1 MLLALKELEPIEA
14 FLDKLV
20 ETNRIEKYRLYLNL
34 NTQISVDI
42 VGKEDESLKNEIE
55 NNPKIHVSIEEWI
68 APSEYANDVY
78 YQKLFENK
86 IDREHRRRLT
96 NLINH
101 QYVVSKNSTPV
112 ITFYSYK
119 GGVGRTTSLV
129 TFANYY
135 AYQEKKKVVILDF
148 DFEAPGFTNYFDF
161 SLATLTEKNG
171 VVEYLLDREA
181 SKEKLNLLQDY
192 IIEVSNE
199 YSGDG
204 SIYVMPSGNLYGEKN
219 LESYLEALSRIDI
232 NNPEVII
239 NQVSSLILHINSEL
253 QPDVI
258 LIDSRTG
265 FNDVFG
271 FLLHSISNVVVGLF
285 EDNIQTEPG
294 LKLFLKDI
302 YTNNPNQTSAI
313 LVNSLVHKSTNYIK
327 RVKSFTDKVNQYII
341 ELTDENIAPSI
352 FDLRNSNILG
362 NLGTIEDDKDD
373 YFDFIKNS
381 TPADYEKLFEEI
393 IQRIAENK
401 IDNINCES
409 NILNEGI
416 KTIPCI
422 QSKSKNEDEDEDED
436 ESIELL
442 KHNLLDKI
450 YKNFPQ
456 SYAENIIY
464 DDKYLN
470 ETFYFRKCM
479 EDIFNFDKFLLIGGK
494 GTGKTTFYSA
504 LRNNDFLENL
514 KIKANKKQLKFNII
528 DIISLKESQEKN
540 KYFETKTFD
549 QNNIKDKEFF
559 YRRFWITYILNS
571 ILLSS
576 KKIGYVTSKEIHS
589 LFPIVLNNTVKN
601 KTFLEEVIQNDD
613 KFILIENELEKIDLH
628 LKKNDIN
635 LLIIFDQLDYI
646 VKPNLWAQ
654 MVAPLIDYCR
664 SMPYIKIQ
672 PKLFLRR
679 DLFDRLTNITNK
691 NSLSAKIIDLEW
703 SKDEIFAFFFKI
715 VFAYTKDEFF
725 KIMETYKE
733 FSLDRIE
740 TIKKQI
746 NKLNSYNQI
755 DLDIYK
761 IESLVQT
768 FFGKY
773 ANPNPHDRNTNY
785 SKSYDW
791 FFISLADSNQTFS
804 LRLFLDLIKFAIE
817 RTFVN
822 ENTHYPKPIL
832 HPFFYNHKDPRKAC
846 VKNYFEDLSNEE
858 GNEDF
863 KNIIENIRDSSKF
876 PSKLRLRVLKGNE
889 YDAFLNYFLTEESVK
904 LNNRTKNDIEEILK
918 INGAIRIY
926 YITNN
931 TKVCEFAYLY
941 KFYLNLKG

>member
-1 MLLALKELEPIEA
+1 MLLALKELNQIEL
-14 FLDKLV
+14 FLDSL
-20 ETNRIEKYRLYLNL
+20 TQNNRILKYRLYLNL
-34 NTQISVDI
+34 NTTISIDI
-42 VGKEDESLKNEIE
+42 VGEKNDILKYEIE
-55 NNPKIHVSIEEWI
+55 NNQRIHVSIEEWI
-68 APSEYANDVY
+68 TPHEYENDQY
-78 YQKLFENK
+78 YQKLFEKK
-86 IDREHRRRLT
+86 IDKEHRRRLV
-96 NLINH
+96 NLIGH
-101 QYVVSKNSTPV
+101 KNIISDNNTPV
-112 ITFYSYK
+112 VTFYSYK

-135 AYQEKKKVVILDF
+135 AYQEKKKIVILDF

-161 SLATLTEKNG
+161 SLATLTEKSG
-171 VVEYLLDREA
+171 VVEYFLDKEA

-204 SIYVMPSGNLYGEKN
+204 SIFVMPAGNLYGEKN

-232 NNPEVII
+232 NNPDVII
-239 NQVSSLILHINSEL
+239 KQVASLIDHINNEL

-302 YTNNPNQTSAI
+302 YTNNLNQTNSI
-313 LVNSLVHKSTNYIK
+313 LVNSLVHKNTNYAKRIK
-327 RVKSFTDKVNQYII
+327 AFTDKVNQYII
-341 ELTDENIAPSI
+341 QLTDENIAPSI

-373 YFDFIKNS
+373 YFDFVKNS
-381 TPADYEKLFEEI
+381 TPPDYEKLFEEI
-393 IQRIAENK
+393 IQRITETKNNDDIADQPIALVQESYNTNSDSSYEAESVEALK
-401 IDNINCES
+401 
-409 NILNEGI
+409 
-416 KTIPCI
+416 
-422 QSKSKNEDEDEDED
+422 QS
-436 ESIELL
+436 LL
-442 KHNLLDKI
+442 EKL
-450 YKNFPQ
+450 YKNFPK
-456 SYAENIIY
+456 SYAESIVY

-504 LRNNDFLENL
+504 LRHSDFLENL

-528 DIISLKESQEKN
+528 DVISLKESKEKN

-549 QNNIKDKEFF
+549 QDDIKDKEFF
-559 YRRFWITYILNS
+559 YRRFWIVYILNS
-571 ILLSS
+571 ILLSRD
-576 KKIGYVTSKEIHS
+576 KIGYIISEEIHD
-589 LFPIVLNNTVKN
+589 LFPTILNNTVKN
-601 KTFLEEVIQNDD
+601 KAFFESIIYKDD
-613 KFILIENELEKIDLH
+613 IFILIEDELEKIDLH
-628 LKKNDIN
+628 LKKNDTN

-654 MVAPLIDYCR
+654 MISPLIDYCR
-664 SMPYIKIQ
+664 SMPYSKIQ

-679 DLFDRLTNITNK
+679 DLFDRLTNLTNK

-715 VFAYTKDEFF
+715 IFAHAKDEFF
-725 KIMETYKE
+725 KIMEQYKE
-733 FSLDRIE
+733 FSFDRIE
-740 TIKKQI
+740 TIRKQI
-746 NKLNSYNQI
+746 NKQNSYNQI

-773 ANPNPHDRNTNY
+773 ANPDPHDRKSSY

-817 RTFVN
+817 RTFHN

-863 KNIIENIRDSSKF
+863 KTIIENIRDSSKF
-876 PSKLRLRVLKGNE
+876 PSEIRLRVLNGKN
-889 YDAFLNYFLTEESVK
+889 YDAFLDYFLTEESAR
-904 LNNRTKNDIEEILK
+904 LNSKTKNDIEEILK

-926 YITNN
+926 YVSNN
-931 TKVCEFAYLY
+931 VKVCEFAYLY